1 MSNRCENPL
10 NLAYAYLLGEVEPD
24 QVAESAVELIEA
36 GFETEGVLLLA
47 NVHGESNDRIEAVL
61 RRVLRDHDY
70 EWPAVADAGK
80 WKANCIAREVLSG
93 SLAPYDGA
101 VRVVREVC
109 AEFHRLTILRCS
121 RILQRSMKTISR
133 IGLPTP
139 LACERRLRH
148 LLRRITNSDAM

>member
-101 VRVVREVC
+101 VRVVREV
-109 AEFHRLTILRCS
+109 
-121 RILQRSMKTISR
+121 
-133 IGLPTP
+133 
-139 LACERRLRH
+139 
-148 LLRRITNSDAM
+148 LRRVPSLNDLEVFKDLAEEYEDDIAHRSTYATRMREAFKALVEANH